1 MRHLTVSIPPRAT
14 ARVAA
19 FVFALTCSASAFGN
33 VKLKVDYVD
42 GQDFVPKG
50 TIRLYADLV
59 DDEYNVI
66 SGLDGEKITV
76 FIDDKEVA
84 GTLEVET
91 AEQAKEWVA
100 VAILMAAHR
109 SYASWSGTE
118 GADGVEPEADAF
130 KLEEQGFANFIRKLS
145 GNDRVAVWTYD
156 EKALR
161 PVEAWT
167 ENHRQ
172 AAEDVETKSRPPADD
187 GSKQDLIAPDLY
199 KYLKDIVE
207 KIGSTENLPRRRL
220 LLVMSDGKDKKGRKA
235 DKMLDPIVEAAR
247 TNGVRIYA
255 IGFSLD
261 VTEYLV
267 TLQQLAGATGGV
279 YREIKDDQMD
289 GIPQALENIAV
300 QLKKQYVLTFHPSE
314 DYSGSAKPVKIRL
327 KLQAPGGEMAEDEYA
342 EPVKIGEKAFDWK
355 TLLIYVGIGLGSL
368 LGIFLLF
375 KLIGAIIRA
384 RRAGAKQPVVE
395 ADYAG
400 PYKGKL
406 SAIAG
411 PHIGMEFF
419 LVEDV
424 TTIGSIAGNSI
435 VLHDSGVSKR
445 HAGIKVEEM
454 RFELAD
460 FGSTNGTLVNGTKIT
475 KQFLRDGDEI
485 RLGETILRFKLK

>member
-1 MRHLTVSIPPRAT
+1 MIE
-14 ARVAA
+14 
-19 FVFALTCSASAFGN
+19 SASLRRASALLALCAGLTLAGGASAN
-33 VKLKVDYVD
+33 VKLDVDYID
-42 GQDFVPKG
+42 GQEFVPKG
-50 TIRLYADLV
+50 TIRIYADLV
-59 DDEYNVI
+59 DDDFNVI
-66 SGLDGEKITV
+66 SGLAGEKITV
-76 FIDDKEVA
+76 FIDDKEVS
-84 GTLEVET
+84 GTVEVET

-109 SYASWSGTE
+109 SYASWSEAEAGE
-118 GADGVEPEADAF
+118 GVEPEADAF
-130 KLEEQGFANFIRKLS
+130 KLQEQGFANFIRKLS

-172 AAEDVETKSRPPADD
+172 AAEDVETKSRPPLDD
-187 GSKQDLIAPDLY
+187 GTKQDVIAPDLY
-199 KYLKDIVE
+199 KYLKDIIE
-207 KIGSTENLPRRRL
+207 KVGTTENLPRRRL

-235 DKMLDPIVEAAR
+235 EKMIEPIVEAAR
-247 TNGVRIYA
+247 TNGVRLYA

-289 GIPQALENIAV
+289 SIPQALENIAV
-300 QLKKQYVLTFHPSE
+300 ELKKQYVLTFRPNEEYTGSE
-314 DYSGSAKPVKIRL
+314 KPVKIRL
-327 KLQAPGGEMAEDEYA
+327 KVEAPGGELAEDEYA
-342 EPVKIGEKAFDWK
+342 EPVKVGEKAFDWK
-355 TLLIYVGIGLGSL
+355 TLLIWIGVGLGSL
-368 LGIFLLF
+368 LGIFLLV
-375 KLIGAIIRA
+375 KVIGGIIRA
-384 RRAGAKQPVVE
+384 RRARSNQPVVE
-395 ADYAG
+395 ANYAG

-485 RLGETILRFKLK
+485 RLGDTLLRFSLK

>member
-1 MRHLTVSIPPRAT
+1 MRHLTAPSTPSRLVSL
-14 ARVAA
+14 VAWTLA
-19 FVFALTCSASAFGN
+19 MAASTVALAN
-33 VKLKVDYVD
+33 VKIDVDYID

-50 TIRLYADLV
+50 TIRIYADLV

-66 SGLDGEKITV
+66 SGLSGDKVTV
-76 FIDDKEVA
+76 FIDDKEVP
-84 GTLEVET
+84 GTIEVET
-91 AEQAKEWVA
+91 AEKAKEWVA

-109 SYASWSGTE
+109 SYASWSGAELGE
-118 GADGVEPEADAF
+118 GGEPEPDAF
-130 KLEEQGFANFIRKLS
+130 KLEEQGFANFIRRLS

-172 AAEDVETKSRPPADD
+172 AAEDVETKARPPADD
-187 GSKQDLIAPDLY
+187 GSKQDVIAPDLY

-207 KIGSTENLPRRRL
+207 KIGSAENLPRRRI

-235 DKMLDPIVEAAR
+235 EKLIEPIVEAAR
-247 TNGVRIYA
+247 TNGVRLYA

-289 GIPQALENIAV
+289 SIPQVLENIAV
-300 QLKKQYVLTFHPSE
+300 ELKKQYVLTFHPTE
-314 DYSGSAKPVKIRL
+314 DYTGSDKSVKIRV
-327 KLQAPGGEMAEDEYA
+327 KVEAPGGELVEDEYA

-355 TLLIYVGIGLGSL
+355 TLLIWVGVGLGSL
-368 LGIFLLF
+368 LGLFLIF
-375 KLIGAIIRA
+375 KLIGGIIRA
-384 RRAGAKQPVVE
+384 RRANANAPVVE
-395 ADYAG
+395 EDYAG

-406 SAIAG
+406 TAIAG
-411 PHIGMEFF
+411 PHVGMEFY

-485 RLGETILRFKLK
+485 RLGETVLRFALK